1 MNQSSHFGEHLN
13 YAHLLFEQGKDLI
26 FIETKLKEKNI
37 EQADLEEIL
46 KQIKRLS
53 NIHRNKRG
61 VQLILLGVVLL
72 GVGFITSILLH
83 LNGSTSLDFPL
94 YGLTATGIIVLIVG
108 LIYLFH

>member
-1 MNQSSHFGEHLN
+1 MNQNLQFGEHLN
-13 YAHLLFEQGKDLI
+13 YALLLFEQGKNLT

-37 EQADLEEIL
+37 EQQDLEEIL
-46 KQIKRLS
+46 KQIKRL
-53 NIHRNKRG
+53 NHIQRNKKG
-61 VQLILLGVVLL
+61 VQLILLGVILL

-94 YGLTATGIIVLIVG
+94 YGLTATGIVVLIVG